1 MTHDLLQSDVDLAI
15 RLKDDQRPDA
25 EVIQV
30 LVHRGIDSGKAAQ
43 LLDDLR
49 SGRKVNAKA
58 PVPSE
63 FAPARRTRAERHLT
77 EEPSPAPSPAPHHHS
92 GHASRPRGRGRA
104 SSKRFR
110 RVFLVRVGL
119 AVVEEAL
126 CSTCATRR
134 RSPFRRSRS
143 GRRRTPLPLRRAKRG
158 RPRQAGMFQPLPR
171 ARSSCGRMA
180 CTSEAAL

>member
-1 MTHDLLQSDVDLAI
+1 MTHDLLQSDIDLAI

-63 FAPARRTRAERHLT
+63 FALPRRTRAERHLT

-92 GHASRPRGRGRA
+92 GHAARSRGRGRA
-104 SSKRFR
+104 SLKRFR
-110 RVFLVRVGL
+110 QVFLVLVGL
-119 AVVEEAL
+119 AVVAVSAVLYLRYKAPIPVPAKPERTAANSPPTPPSKAGAAPASRNVSATASPAL
-126 CSTCATRR
+126 E
-134 RSPFRRSRS
+134 
-143 GRRRTPLPLRRAKRG
+143 L
-158 RPRQAGMFQPLPR
+158 
-171 ARSSCGRMA
+171 GRMA
-180 CTSEAAL
+180 CTSAAAS